1 MTVDS
6 FSLTLT
12 ERVAAT
18 PKEILFSTALDF
30 KSLPEAQQNTASA
43 HEQWTAFLSDSQID
57 YEDLGTFKFYNDQID
72 YETPSYK
79 IRLTPDTYTLVEA
92 YQASHPEL
100 ALAQISSTFE
110 EQDKL
115 EVKNRILAKAQEH
128 ATAWAKQAN
137 LQLKPDFQI
146 QLVEPEPIADG
157 WIIGPPLSAKVN
169 HFNSWIKLTYQVTFH
184 VEPRFFAPEDMTVD
198 YISLD

>member
-6 FSLTLT
+6 FSLILT
-12 ERVAAT
+12 ERVAAR
-18 PKEILFSTALDF
+18 PKEVLFSTALDF

-43 HEQWTAFLSDSQID
+43 HEQWKAFLSDSQIA
-57 YEDLGTFKFYNDQID
+57 YEDLGTVEFHNNEID

-79 IRLTPDTYTLVEA
+79 IRLIPETYALVEA
-92 YQASHPEL
+92 YRASHPEL
-100 ALAQISSTFE
+100 ALARISSTFE

-115 EVKNRILAKAQEH
+115 EVKNRILAKAQEL

-137 LQLKPDFQI
+137 LQLQPDFQI
-146 QLVEPEPIADG
+146 QLVEPEPIAGD

-169 HFNSWIKLTYQVTFH
+169 HFNSWIKSTYQVTFY
-184 VEPRFFAPEDMTVD
+184 VEPSFFAPEDMTVD

>member
-1 MTVDS
+1 MTIDS

-30 KSLPEAQQNTASA
+30 KSLPEAQQNIASA
-43 HEQWTAFLSDSQID
+43 HEQWTAFLSDSQIA
-57 YEDLGTFKFYNDQID
+57 YEDLGIVEFHNNEID
-72 YETPSYK
+72 YETPFCQ
-79 IRLTPDTYTLVEA
+79 IRLTPETYALVET
-92 YQASHPEL
+92 YRTSHPEL

-115 EVKNRILAKAQEH
+115 EVKNRILAKAQEQ
-128 ATAWAKQAN
+128 ATSWAKQAN
-137 LQLKPDFQI
+137 LQLKPGFQI
-146 QLVEPEPIADG
+146 QLVEPEPIAGD